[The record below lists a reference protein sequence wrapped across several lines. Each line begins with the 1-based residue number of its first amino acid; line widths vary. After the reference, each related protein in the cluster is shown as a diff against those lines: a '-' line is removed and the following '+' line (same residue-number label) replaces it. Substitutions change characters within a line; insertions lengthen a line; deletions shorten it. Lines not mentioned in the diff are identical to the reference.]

1 MDTKELLLATR
12 NRNKKREFQE
22 MFQDFGIKVINLD
35 DIKGIPA
42 IEEDGQSFA
51 ENAIKKALTTAK
63 LSGFTCLADDSGLEV
78 DILEGQPGIYSA
90 RFAGEDADDKKN
102 NEKLLQ
108 MMEGIKQEHRT
119 ARFVCVIAVS
129 DPDGNVETVAGTC
142 EGSIAFSPVGQG
154 GFGYDPLFIP
164 TGYKQSFA
172 ELSAEEKNSISH
184 RGKALSKIKPIIKK
198 VLAL

>member
-108 MMEGIKQEHRT
+108 IM
-119 ARFVCVIAVS
+119 
-129 DPDGNVETVAGTC
+129 DVETVAGTC